1 MCLCLRKMNS
11 EDGQVYSVCIMI
23 FSCFNNF
30 TLMQSKHRQTKCE
43 HRRRN
48 SYRLQPSQLVSLYWF
63 FFKLNKYFN
72 MLFMYRTVNHIKR
85 KNGEIDQ
92 PSQLLNSIMLIVL
105 KLKQP
110 LRNILGILNKNRV
123 LKRFSSCRGR
133 GWEIPLELIF

>member
-1 MCLCLRKMNS
+1 
-11 EDGQVYSVCIMI
+11 
-23 FSCFNNF
+23 
-30 TLMQSKHRQTKCE
+30 
-43 HRRRN
+43 
-48 SYRLQPSQLVSLYWF
+48 
-63 FFKLNKYFN
+63 

-110 LRNILGILNKNRV
+110 LRNILGILNKHRV
-123 LKRFSSCRGR
+123 LKRVSSYRGR